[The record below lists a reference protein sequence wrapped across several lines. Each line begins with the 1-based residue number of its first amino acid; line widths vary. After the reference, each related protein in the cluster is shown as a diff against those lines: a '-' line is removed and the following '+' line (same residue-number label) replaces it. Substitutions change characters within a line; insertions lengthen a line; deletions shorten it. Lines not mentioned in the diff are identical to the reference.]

1 MHPSIKITLA
11 GSSVFS
17 PPLALLLIS
26 QVYKA
31 FFPVTL
37 ILISMEKNLDI
48 DLVGE
53 RTEVSKRLIAWN
65 DRALSIFSSLSGIMC
80 LFLANGKVDYE

>member
-1 MHPSIKITLA
+1 M
-11 GSSVFS
+11 
-17 PPLALLLIS
+17 ALLLIP

-37 ILISMEKNLDI
+37 ILVSVEKKVNI

-53 RTEVSKRLIAWN
+53 KTEEVSKRLIAWN
-65 DRALSIFSSLSGIMC
+65 DRAVSIFTSLRGIMC
-80 LFLANGKVDYE
+80 LFSANGKVD